1 MVNQPQTSPG
11 EPSKQHGWFKAM
23 LIILTL
29 LYWIFARY
37 LERIDLTPGLTQ
49 WWQATIPIMSLPG
62 FVVTIA
68 EMLHPRVWRHL
79 IAVYVGWSLAR
90 GAAIGLI
97 QMLYDLPNSELA
109 HNFLSRLQSSSPP
122 AGGSQRVSAKTL
134 ERDREESV
142 LIRVGGPGSVV
153 ISSEEVAVTEVN
165 GRFHRVLGPGRQ
177 FLGSLEYIYALIDL
191 RKQER
196 TAKDILLMTKDGIEV
211 KADVSISY
219 RISTGGEVPT
229 RARPYPFD
237 ESAVRL
243 AAYAETVLPR
253 YKVSKWDEIPLITT
267 RDIFAEI
274 IAKFQLDDLLQPQ
287 IPSSDPY
294 LTITRQLERRTR
306 TALEKSGIELTEL
319 HIGRLDLPDQVINQY
334 IEFWQSHWET
344 QAHLKHADGEASSFE
359 KLEVARAEAEVTMI
373 RAIVEGLQNAQLDEN
388 ASASQ
393 TVVAL
398 RMIEALEKVAE
409 LSQQAHP
416 LPSDLLPQLE
426 NWRQQLS
433 DETD

>member
-1 MVNQPQTSPG
+1 MVNQLGTSPA
-11 EPSKQHGWFKAM
+11 EQSKQHGWFKTM

-37 LERIDLTPGLTQ
+37 LERIDLTPSLTQ
-49 WWQATIPIMSLPG
+49 WWDATVPIMSLPG
-62 FVVTIA
+62 FVVTIV
-68 EMLHPRVWRHL
+68 EMLHPRVLRHL
-79 IAVYVGWSLAR
+79 VAVYVGWSLAR
-90 GAAIGLI
+90 SAAVGLI

-109 HNFLSRLQSSSPP
+109 QNFLSRLQSSAPP
-122 AGGSQRVSAKTL
+122 AGGSLRVSGKTL
-134 ERDREESV
+134 EQDREDSV
-142 LIRVGGPGSVV
+142 LVRVGGPGSVI
-153 ISSEEVAVTEVN
+153 ISSEEVAVTEIN
-165 GRFHRVLGPGRQ
+165 GRFHQVLGPGRRS
-177 FLGSLEYIYALIDL
+177 LGSLEYIYALIDL

-196 TAKDILLMTKDGIEV
+196 TAKDIPLMTKDGIEV
-211 KADVSISY
+211 KADVTISY

-229 RARPYPFD
+229 RARPYPYD

-243 AAYAETVLPR
+243 AAYAETVLLH
-253 YKVSKWDEIPLITT
+253 YQVSTWDEIPLNMT

-274 IAKFQLDDLLQPQ
+274 IAKYQLDELLQPQ

-294 LTITRQLERRTR
+294 LTITKQLERRTR
-306 TALEKSGIELTEL
+306 ISLEKSGIELTDL

-373 RAIVEGLQNAQLDEN
+373 RAIVEGLQNAQLDQD
-388 ASASQ
+388 ASTSQ
-393 TVVAL
+393 TIVAL

-416 LPSDLLPQLE
+416 LPADLLPQLE

-433 DETD
+433 SEIA